1 MQQHLQTVAEV
12 LQPENDPNRKNGT
25 TTSTPSDERKQRLI
39 AEHIADIEAIIA
51 RLQPARKKDIDIS
64 EQCIYNAHTKLVCA
78 CANILLAK
86 KNRTFV
92 IDDYNRDVLRF
103 LLYYFNGSP
112 LALSVFPD
120 RPYDLN
126 KNIMLIGKAGTGK
139 TLMMDIFA
147 MYLRETHN
155 YRAYT
160 VISQTELLNYY
171 KQHNNI
177 DFYTYN
183 TAEQRA
189 YEGKPFSLCLNDIG
203 LNTQRFYGNDTQ
215 QIVDEFLY
223 ARNEIWEQRDKATHI
238 TTNLDKDEFRERF
251 YDDHNRLADR
261 FKMFNVIPLEG
272 ESRR

>member
-1 MQQHLQTVAEV
+1 MLQEQNA
-12 LQPENDPNRKNGT
+12 PNQENGT
-25 TTSTPSDERKQRLI
+25 TTSTPSDQRKERQVT
-39 AEHIADIEAIIA
+39 EQVADINAIIA
-51 RLQPARKKDIDIS
+51 RMQPARKRDCDMSDKR
-64 EQCIYNAHTKLVCA
+64 IYAAHSRLVSA
-78 CANILLAK
+78 CANLLLAK

-120 RPYDLN
+120 RPYDLS

-139 TLMMDIFA
+139 TLLMDVFA
-147 MYLRETHN
+147 MYLRETRNH
-155 YRAYT
+155 RAYT
-160 VISQTELLNYY
+160 VLSQTELLNYY
-171 KQHNNI
+171 KQHNHI
-177 DFYTYN
+177 DRYTYN
-183 TAEQRA
+183 TIDQRA

-203 LNTQRFYGNDTQ
+203 LDTQRFYGNDTQ

-251 YDDHNRLADR
+251 YDEHGRLADR